1 MFELILG
8 SFVLSLTHAL
18 IPNHWFPL
26 VAISRTEKWTREEA
40 MKVTAITGF
49 AHTASTILI
58 GLFVGFI
65 GYKLSSTLELFTNI
79 IAPALLIL
87 LGLIYIILNF
97 TIKHEHKHIN
107 EEAAKGKS
115 KFAII
120 ATLGT
125 AMFFSPC
132 IEIEAYYL
140 NAGAYGWTG
149 ILILSIIYLT
159 VTVVF
164 LVALVDL
171 GRKSLDKLKDKLHLL
186 EKYERLITGS
196 VLIALGIF
204 TYFFK

>member
-1 MFELILG
+1 MFEIILG

-26 VAISRTEKWTREEA
+26 VAISRTERWTREEA

-49 AHTASTILI
+49 AHTTSTILI
-58 GLFVGFI
+58 GLLIGFI
-65 GYKLSSTLELFTNI
+65 GYKLSSTLELFTNL
-79 IAPALLIL
+79 IAPALLVL

-97 TIKHEHKHIN
+97 TTKHEHKHIN
-107 EEAAKGKS
+107 EKAAKGKS

-132 IEIEAYYL
+132 LEIEAYYL
-140 NAGAYGWTG
+140 NAGAHGWMGVT
-149 ILILSIIYLT
+149 ILSVIYLT

-164 LVALVDL
+164 LVILVDL
-171 GRKSLDKLKDKLHLL
+171 GRKSLDKLKDKLHIL
-186 EKYERLITGS
+186 EKYEKLITGS
-196 VLIALGIF
+196 VLIVLGVF